1 MTDLQVGIE
10 QLSIAKLP
18 NGSLSI
24 GKLVTCPDVPG
35 LSAGPLSIQ
44 EETEKA
50 PKPPPRNRS
59 LHVQTKSVETQTDPT
74 TPRSLSPEQIEYND
88 GIIGDLQVII

>member
-18 NGSLSI
+18 NGALSI
-24 GKLVTCPDVPG
+24 GKLVTCPDLPG

-44 EETEKA
+44 DEAEKA

-88 GIIGDLQVII
+88 GIIGDLQVFL